1 MHQDFNNKKMRT
13 GFILLIMLALMA
25 SCSSKDKKMRTY
37 EVQKLNRPMV
47 IDGNWSKPQ
56 WHNVQSVRIN
66 NRMGEKPKF
75 TPDVEAKMMYDDQ
88 NLYVI
93 FHVTD
98 KFVRCVVTDINGPV
112 YEDPAVEF
120 FFSPD
125 PQYPNRYFNLE
136 INCIGT
142 PLMHYNDFARIEQG
156 KTVKTS
162 TPLEEEDIREIE
174 IAHAFSETIDPL
186 AKVIDQEIT
195 GPVTWTLEYRIP
207 LNMLEKYSKIAR
219 PSAGLEWKANFYKI
233 AEKGSNVH
241 FLTWSP
247 VDNPIPNFHLP
258 PFFGTIIFK

>member
-1 MHQDFNNKKMRT
+1 MRT
-13 GFILLIMLALMA
+13 GFILLFMLAVIA
-25 SCSSKDKKMRTY
+25 GCSNDRKMGTY
-37 EVQKLNRPMV
+37 EVKKLGRPMV

-56 WHNVQSVRIN
+56 WHNVQSLHIN

-75 TPDVEAKMMYDDQ
+75 KPVVEAKMMYDDQ

-93 FHVTD
+93 FHVND
-98 KFVRCVVTDINGPV
+98 RYVRCVVTDINGPV
-112 YEDPAVEF
+112 YEEPAAEF

-142 PLMHYNDFARIEQG
+142 PLMHYNDFEKVENG

-162 TPLEEEDIREIE
+162 TPLDENDIREIE
-174 IAHAFSETIDPL
+174 IAHTISESIDPL
-186 AKVIDQEIT
+186 TQVIDTEIT

-207 LNMLEKYSKIAR
+207 LSMLGKYSKIVHPA
-219 PSAGLEWKANFYKI
+219 AGVEWKANFYKI
-233 AEKGSNVH
+233 AEKGNNIH

-247 VDNPIPNFHLP
+247 VNNPVPNFHLP
-258 PFFGTIIFK
+258 PFFGTIIFR